1 MFSFQIPSSSWK
13 LREKYRWPAKKAKAN
28 VNIECFS
35 LIKGQWK
42 VREFLTFWW
51 VSTMSESKWVVSE
64 KAGVFSN
71 ASINRDFWEL
81 QLNICSPERRLLVHS
96 LPRQSKKSS
105 HSCCFTCFSGG
116 IFAGFVS
123 DKTKCSGITV
133 VFMLIL
139 AAPMVSQLHNYTRE
153 RLKENF
159 LFDFLFTIVTRRAKG
174 EFLARKTAVTALAR
188 IRRAILITFLR
199 RFATLNWLNTRRG

>member
-28 VNIECFS
+28 VNIDCFS

-42 VREFLTFWW
+42 VRELLTFWW

-153 RLKENF
+153 RLKKNF

>member
-1 MFSFQIPSSSWK
+1 M
-13 LREKYRWPAKKAKAN
+13 
-28 VNIECFS
+28 
-35 LIKGQWK
+35 
-42 VREFLTFWW
+42 
-51 VSTMSESKWVVSE
+51 
-64 KAGVFSN
+64 
-71 ASINRDFWEL
+71 
-81 QLNICSPERRLLVHS
+81 LVHS

-199 RFATLNWLNTRRG
+199 RFATLNWLNTRRR